1 MFEKFNGIIFFAI
14 FIIHFIGFAYYGFRC
29 VFQTKS
35 FLAQYG
41 MDDTGAIILPYL
53 SYLFFDSF
61 YFSRFCNIFFHFL
74 TGYMFLKSRD
84 TIKGRFVT
92 IIYLYNP
99 IMIRH
104 HLFLP

>member
-41 MDDTGAIILPYL
+41 MDDTGAGMTQI
-53 SYLFFDSF
+53 FWF
-61 YFSRFCNIFFHFL
+61 YIFRINCY
-74 TGYMFLKSRD
+74 GYICWF
-84 TIKGRFVT
+84 
-92 IIYLYNP
+92 Y
-99 IMIRH
+99 
-104 HLFLP
+104 